1 MKTWA
6 ELSAALGP
14 KDTSAVERFL
24 GTTPL
29 STLIA
34 AAAASDQDV
43 VAWARAAA
51 VLQRWIEDRG
61 IQAAVERKQGYL
73 SCAAEGQK
81 TIPVAMRPKLS
92 KAVEDFLA
100 AYGFDAER

>member
-1 MKTWA
+1 MRTWA
-6 ELSAALGP
+6 ELSTALGP

-51 VLQRWIEDRG
+51 VLQRWIE
-61 IQAAVERKQGYL
+61 ERNLEASAEKKLGYL
-73 SCAAEGQK
+73 SCAAEGVK
-81 TIPVAMRPKLS
+81 ITPAAMRPNFCRT
-92 KAVEDFLA
+92 VEDFLTT
-100 AYGFDAER
+100 YGFSGT

>member
-1 MKTWA
+1 MRTWA
-6 ELSAALGP
+6 ELSTALGP

-51 VLQRWIEDRG
+51 VLQRWIEERNLE
-61 IQAAVERKQGYL
+61 ASVEKKLGYL
-73 SCAAEGQK
+73 SCAAEGVK
-81 TIPVAMRPKLS
+81 ITPAAMRPNFCRT
-92 KAVEDFLA
+92 VEDFLTT
-100 AYGFDAER
+100 YGFSGT